1 MVNLLAAN
9 FCWLLSQPYLFLVLR
24 HSRYLLTCVK
34 TSRLDQDLAI
44 EEDEANFDPDKQIQ
58 SYDRF
63 ERDLPV
69 FCVSARVY
77 QKLAG
82 RLEKETV
89 NADGF
94 TSLDD
99 TEIPQLQEHAR
110 KLTENG
116 RKNTSKLFLADLS
129 QLLTSMRLWSAGN
142 TRAAV
147 SQIGKQQ
154 DKEALRVCFGK
165 LDTVSTENPAS
176 FSPLMS

>member
-9 FCWLLSQPYLFLVLR
+9 FCWLVSQPYLFLVLR
-24 HSRYLLTCVK
+24 HSRYLLTSVK
-34 TSRLDQDLAI
+34 SSRLDQDLAI

-58 SYDRF
+58 NYECF

-82 RLEKETV
+82 RLEKEIV
-89 NADGF
+89 HADGF

-110 KLTENG
+110 KLTEDG
-116 RKNTSKLFLADLS
+116 HKKSFKLFLDELI
-129 QLLTSMRLWSAGN
+129 LLLNSMRLWSAGN

-147 SQIGKQQ
+147 SQI
-154 DKEALRVCFGK
+154 DKRYDEEALRVCFGR
-165 LDTVSTENPAS
+165 LDAVSTENPDS
-176 FSPLMS
+176 FFPLVS